1 MRAAIVGSPALHK
14 AQSNDA
20 EVFELV
26 DSFKAEV
33 DRLAEIFCEISVVE
47 DDSLQIGFVIQTSK
61 RFFGYL
67 VS

>member
-1 MRAAIVGSPALHK
+1 MRAAIVGSPSFHK

-20 EVFELV
+20 KVFELV

-47 DDSLQIGFVIQTSK
+47 DDSLRIDFVIQIPE
-61 RFFGYL
+61 RFFANL